1 MRNIFLLSLIAL
13 YFTVST
19 SYVQSISSLYQ
30 HQPHTPMLKTSNKF
44 NKLTKMTMT
53 EGYVNIQQYVND
65 NNANFTHRI
74 KEGYQ
79 NIIDPY
85 VNIKMLT
92 MPSTQKEIN
101 ISSIYLNLEKVKGMY
116 FSKDVNNVIF
126 TFSNDLSDLYYYD
139 INYNDTKGGLYKV
152 SNNTRINMKNLKRV
166 VFQSFNNN
174 NIDGI
179 LF

>member
-1 MRNIFLLSLIAL
+1 MRNIFLLSLLAL

-30 HQPHTPMLKTSNKF
+30 HQPLTPMLKTSNKM
-44 NKLTKMTMT
+44 TKMTMT
-53 EGYVNIQQYVND
+53 EGYVNLQQYVNENNV
-65 NNANFTHRI
+65 NNANLSQSI
-74 KEGYQ
+74 KENEQY
-79 NIIDPY
+79 IIDHR
-85 VNIKMLT
+85 VNIRLLT
-92 MPSTQKEIN
+92 MPSTGEQIN
-101 ISSIYLNLEKVKGMY
+101 ISSIYLNLEKAKGVY
-116 FSKDVNNVIF
+116 FSKDVKNVIF
-126 TFSNDLSDLYYYD
+126 TFQNELSDLYYYD

-174 NIDGI
+174 IDGI